1 MAEEA
6 TTEAAEVVEEVAT
19 EEAAAPERKSSLADE
34 ETSTEEA
41 TAEESDTEGEAS
53 AETAELNFA
62 EIELPDG
69 IKLDEKALEHFAPEL
84 KALNVDG
91 EQAKTLF
98 TKFAAYQEQ
107 QIQAANDQFNSE
119 WDADQAV
126 IAKIPKEDLAAA
138 KKARDAFFD
147 ETGVKLLSG
156 RLGDVPAVVQALVKI
171 GKAMAEDKF
180 VEGGNAGNDTPTEDI
195 LFPTM
200 K

>member
-1 MAEEA
+1 M
-6 TTEAAEVVEEVAT
+6 
-19 EEAAAPERKSSLADE
+19 
-34 ETSTEEA
+34 
-41 TAEESDTEGEAS
+41 
-53 AETAELNFA
+53 
-62 EIELPDG
+62 
-69 IKLDEKALEHFAPEL
+69 
-84 KALNVDG
+84 DG

-107 QIQAANDQFNSE
+107 QIKAANDQFNSE
-119 WDADQAV
+119 WDDDQAE

-180 VEGGNAGNDTPTEDI
+180 VEGDGVGNDTPAEDV